1 MGATISGGSYVSS
14 SADLIDGCVTEAK
27 IADEGI
33 TTAKMKKEGTATH
46 VLTSN
51 GAGAVPSYQAI
62 PAGGFTG
69 WSLVETKVVASAIQ
83 TYDITVVG
91 DTDYQYMLVC
101 RFVNDAGST
110 SSYNLRLNAANAAW
124 TKQRIRA
131 EGSGALVSD
140 AGTNITF
147 GAGALAADATAHL
160 DMIMTTK
167 SGENMQC
174 SWKEIS
180 GSGGDM
186 TIGGSVITTPNAA
199 TAITS
204 IGVAGSQAN
213 ALGVG
218 TIISLFKRG

>member
-1 MGATISGGSYVSS
+1 MGIASMYVASS
-14 SADLIDGCVTEAK
+14 SSIADGAVTEAK
-27 IADEGI
+27 LAAEACSA
-33 TTAKMKKEGTATH
+33 AKMKKEGTATH

-69 WSLVETKVVASAIQ
+69 WSLVETKVVDSAIQ

-91 DTDYQYMLVC
+91 DTAYNFMLVC
-101 RFVNDAGST
+101 RFVNDAGSAST
-110 SSYNLRLNAANAAW
+110 YNLRLNAADVAW

-131 EGSGALVSD
+131 EGGGALVADS
-140 AGTNITF
+140 GTNISF
-147 GAGALAADATAHL
+147 GAGAAAANASAHL

-174 SWKEIS
+174 SWKEVS

-186 TIGGSVITTPNAA
+186 TIGGSVVTTPSAA

-204 IGVAGSQAN
+204 IGVAGSQAS